1 MVLSVDTVL
10 HHLALQRSSLKTQ
23 SKMGFLGPF
32 SGHIKCLY
40 KRLQVNVLIVKHFL
54 NKENLPV
61 VDFSVH
67 VYWSTLFAQLKNQL
81 FIQLTENHRHG
92 TKINIYHN
100 YQKLSVTDYK

>member
-1 MVLSVDTVL
+1 
-10 HHLALQRSSLKTQ
+10 
-23 SKMGFLGPF
+23 MGFLGPF

-100 YQKLSVTDYK
+100 YQKLSVTDYKWITDNYETLNAFEISWGNFSKK